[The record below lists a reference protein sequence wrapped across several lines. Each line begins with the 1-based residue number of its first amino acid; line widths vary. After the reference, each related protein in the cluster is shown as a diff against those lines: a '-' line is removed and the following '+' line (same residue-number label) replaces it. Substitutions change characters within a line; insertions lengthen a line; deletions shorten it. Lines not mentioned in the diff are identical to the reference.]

1 MGCVLS
7 KEEEQQEE
15 HEEEEESLSSFDNTQ
30 RISPCELLPLV
41 KTKKQIEME
50 KIQNIF
56 NNEYKKLNYL
66 RNLNLSDNIR
76 TIIHND

>member
-15 HEEEEESLSSFDNTQ
+15 HEEEEES
-30 RISPCELLPLV
+30 ISPCSLLQLV
-41 KTKKQIEME
+41 KNKKQIEME

-66 RNLNLSDNIR
+66 RNLNLSDNI
-76 TIIHND
+76 T

>member
-15 HEEEEESLSSFDNTQ
+15 HEEEEES
-30 RISPCELLPLV
+30 ISPCSLLQLV
-41 KTKKQIEME
+41 KTKKQER
-50 KIQNIF
+50 IQNIQTIF

-66 RNLNLSDNIR
+66 RNLNLSDNI
-76 TIIHND
+76 T

>member
-15 HEEEEESLSSFDNTQ
+15 HEEEEES
-30 RISPCELLPLV
+30 ISPCSLLQLV
-41 KTKKQIEME
+41 KNKKQIEME

-56 NNEYKKLNYL
+56 NNEYKKKFL
-66 RNLNLSDNIR
+66 
-76 TIIHND
+76 

>member
-7 KEEEQQEE
+7 KEEEQQEQQE
-15 HEEEEESLSSFDNTQ
+15 QQEEESLSS
-30 RISPCELLPLV
+30 PCALLPLV

-56 NNEYKKLNYL
+56 NNEYKKKFL
-66 RNLNLSDNIR
+66 
-76 TIIHND
+76 